1 MCDVLHLVCVF
12 CVFVCRVMRNEHLCK
27 HFLKTNVYDILC
39 DFLILNKLKQH
50 SSLSGHVFCQAH
62 EMDSINE
69 NTDFVLSKV
78 SSDEK
83 YSEFKG
89 NFTEELE
96 SERKV
101 NPSKGT
107 KALLILLG
115 LMLVFALG
123 GLCIVWMLYNNKHA
137 DFESLKEQHIM
148 VSKQLAAQMI
158 NSTVMI
164 REQDELRTNYTRV
177 KEQLQLLDVMIRE
190 QDELRTN
197 YTRVKEQ
204 LQLLDVMKREQ
215 DELRTNYTRVKE
227 QLQLHSSILQ
237 KGMKREDEL
246 RTNYTRVK
254 EQLQLHDVLQK
265 GMKREQDELR
275 TNYTRVK
282 EQLQLLDVLQKGMK
296 REQDELRTN
305 YTRVKEQLQ
314 LHDVLQKGMIREQ
327 DELRTN
333 YTRVKEQLQLHDVLQ
348 KVMKRE
354 QDELRTNYTR
364 VKEQLQLHDDLKRMQ
379 QYAVDVTLNP
389 DTAHPSLI
397 LSDDGKQ
404 VRLGDKRQ
412 KLPDKPERFNT
423 SVCVLGKEGFSS
435 GRFYFEV
442 QVKGKTEW
450 DLGVARES
458 INRKGQIILTP
469 SRGFWTVWLRNE
481 NEYAALSDP
490 PVSLS
495 LRVKPQRVGVFVDYE
510 EGLVSFYDVKS
521 SSHIYSYTDQSFT
534 GKLYPYFCPSLNN
547 GGKNSTPLIIT
558 PV

>member
-83 YSEFKG
+83 CSEFKG

-115 LMLVFALG
+115 LTLVFALG
-123 GLCIVWMLYNNKHA
+123 GLCIVWILYNNKHA
-137 DFESLKEQHIM
+137 DFESLNEQHVM

-158 NSTVMI
+158 NSTV
-164 REQDELRTNYTRV
+164 
-177 KEQLQLLDVMIRE
+177 
-190 QDELRTN
+190 
-197 YTRVKEQ
+197 
-204 LQLLDVMKREQ
+204 
-215 DELRTNYTRVKE
+215 
-227 QLQLHSSILQ
+227 LQ
-237 KGMKREDEL
+237 KGMKRE
-246 RTNYTRVK
+246 
-254 EQLQLHDVLQK
+254 
-265 GMKREQDELR
+265 
-275 TNYTRVK
+275 
-282 EQLQLLDVLQKGMK
+282 
-296 REQDELRTN
+296 DELRTN

>member
-204 LQLLDVMKREQ
+204 LQLLDV
-215 DELRTNYTRVKE
+215 
-227 QLQLHSSILQ
+227 LQ
-237 KGMKREDEL
+237 KGMK
-246 RTNYTRVK
+246 
-254 EQLQLHDVLQK
+254 
-265 GMKREQDELR
+265 
-275 TNYTRVK
+275 
-282 EQLQLLDVLQKGMK
+282 
-296 REQDELRTN
+296 
-305 YTRVKEQLQ
+305 
-314 LHDVLQKGMIREQ
+314 REQ

>member
-1 MCDVLHLVCVF
+1 
-12 CVFVCRVMRNEHLCK
+12 
-27 HFLKTNVYDILC
+27 
-39 DFLILNKLKQH
+39 
-50 SSLSGHVFCQAH
+50 
-62 EMDSINE
+62 MDSINE

-83 YSEFKG
+83 CSQFKG
-89 NFTEELE
+89 HFTEELE

-101 NPSKGT
+101 SPSKWT
-107 KALLILLG
+107 KALLIFLG
-115 LMLVFALG
+115 LTLIFALG
-123 GLCIVWMLYNNKHA
+123 GLCTLWILYNNKHA

-164 REQDELRTNYTRV
+164 REQDELRTNYT
-177 KEQLQLLDVMIRE
+177 EQLQLHDVMIRE

-227 QLQLHSSILQ
+227 QLQLH
-237 KGMKREDEL
+237 
-246 RTNYTRVK
+246 
-254 EQLQLHDVLQK
+254 DV
-265 GMKREQDELR
+265 
-275 TNYTRVK
+275 
-282 EQLQLLDVLQKGMK
+282 MK

-314 LHDVLQKGMIREQ
+314 LHE
-327 DELRTN
+327 
-333 YTRVKEQLQLHDVLQ
+333 
-348 KVMKRE
+348 VMKRE

-379 QYAVDVTLNP
+379 QYAVDVTLDP
-389 DTAHPSLI
+389 DTAHPTLI

-404 VRLGDKRQ
+404 VRHGDIRQ
-412 KLPDKPERFNT
+412 KLPDKPERFNYT
-423 SVCVLGKEGFSS
+423 VSVLGKEGFSS
-435 GRFYFEV
+435 GKFYFEV

-450 DLGVARES
+450 SLGVARES

-481 NEYAALSDP
+481 NEYKALSDP
-490 PVSLS
+490 SVSLS
-495 LRVKPQRVGVFVDYE
+495 LSVKPQRVGVFVDYE

-521 SSHIYSYTDQSFT
+521 SSHIYSFTGQSFT
-534 GKLYPYFCPSLNN
+534 GKLYPYFSPSLNN
-547 GGKNSTPLIIT
+547 GGKNSAPLIIT

>member
-83 YSEFKG
+83 CSEFKG

-115 LMLVFALG
+115 LTLVFALG
-123 GLCIVWMLYNNKHA
+123 GLCIVWILYNNKHA
-137 DFESLKEQHIM
+137 DFESLNEQHVM

-158 NSTVMI
+158 NSTV
-164 REQDELRTNYTRV
+164 
-177 KEQLQLLDVMIRE
+177 
-190 QDELRTN
+190 
-197 YTRVKEQ
+197 
-204 LQLLDVMKREQ
+204 
-215 DELRTNYTRVKE
+215 
-227 QLQLHSSILQ
+227 LQ

>member
-282 EQLQLLDVLQKGMK
+282 EQLQLLD
-296 REQDELRTN
+296 
-305 YTRVKEQLQ
+305 
-314 LHDVLQKGMIREQ
+314 
-327 DELRTN
+327 
-333 YTRVKEQLQLHDVLQ
+333 
-348 KVMKRE
+348 
-354 QDELRTNYTR
+354 
-364 VKEQLQLHDDLKRMQ
+364 DLKRMQ

>member
-1 MCDVLHLVCVF
+1 M
-12 CVFVCRVMRNEHLCK
+12 K
-27 HFLKTNVYDILC
+27 I
-39 DFLILNKLKQH
+39 LILYFQKFLQMKNALNSKH

-62 EMDSINE
+62 EMDSIYE
-69 NTDFVLSKV
+69 NTDFIYSTVA
-78 SSDEK
+78 SDEK
-83 YSEFKG
+83 CSEFKG

-115 LMLVFALG
+115 LTLVFALG
-123 GLCIVWMLYNNKHA
+123 GLCIVWILYNNKHA
-137 DFESLKEQHIM
+137 DFESLNEQHVM

-158 NSTVMI
+158 NST
-164 REQDELRTNYTRV
+164 
-177 KEQLQLLDVMIRE
+177 
-190 QDELRTN
+190 
-197 YTRVKEQ
+197 
-204 LQLLDVMKREQ
+204 VMKREQ

>member
-177 KEQLQLLDVMIRE
+177 KEQLQLL
-190 QDELRTN
+190 
-197 YTRVKEQ
+197 
-204 LQLLDVMKREQ
+204 
-215 DELRTNYTRVKE
+215 
-227 QLQLHSSILQ
+227 
-237 KGMKREDEL
+237 
-246 RTNYTRVK
+246 
-254 EQLQLHDVLQK
+254 DVLQK

>member
-265 GMKREQDELR
+265 GM
-275 TNYTRVK
+275 
-282 EQLQLLDVLQKGMK
+282 
-296 REQDELRTN
+296 
-305 YTRVKEQLQ
+305 
-314 LHDVLQKGMIREQ
+314 IREQ